1 VAQPHDP
8 EDRFFSLPPPR
19 PRQWRWLRT
28 GLLALVAVTV
38 FVVDIWAPWRPLDRA
53 AGHHPAARLV
63 PNLPSTFDPAVRHKG
78 AVVALAAGE
87 KADHRRAL
95 LQLTIAEPSARVA
108 LVDEGDEIAW
118 SAEWPPT
125 GSTYRLDVDPGRWRY
140 VQSRE
145 DLRGLHGPLIEER
158 QQLDLRA
165 GQVWEL
171 RTTTPTGQDGG
182 ATFGRPAVQLP

>member
-1 VAQPHDP
+1 M
-8 EDRFFSLPPPR
+8 
-19 PRQWRWLRT
+19 RT
-28 GLLALVAVTV
+28 GLLALLAAAV
-38 FVVDIWAPWRPLDRA
+38 FVVDLWAPWRPLDRA
-53 AGHHPAARLV
+53 AGHHPSARLV
-63 PNLPSTFDPAVRHKG
+63 PEWPATSFDPAVRHKG
-78 AVVALAAGE
+78 GVVALAAGE
-87 KADHRRAL
+87 KADRRRAL
-95 LQLTIAEPSARVA
+95 VQLTIAEPSARVA
-108 LVDEGDEIAW
+108 LVDDGDETAW
-118 SAEWPPT
+118 SADWPPT

-171 RTTTPTGQDGG
+171 RTTPPTGNDGG